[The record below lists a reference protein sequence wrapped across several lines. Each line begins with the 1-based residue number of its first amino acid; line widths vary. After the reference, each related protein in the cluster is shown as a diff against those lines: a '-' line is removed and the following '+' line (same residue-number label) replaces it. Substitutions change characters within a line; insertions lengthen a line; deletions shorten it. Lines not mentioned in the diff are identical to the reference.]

1 MKKLTRIKRSMS
13 GFTLVELMVVVA
25 IIGILSAIAIPNFKK
40 YQAKS
45 KTSEAKIRLAS
56 LYMAETSAL
65 TDYDTYATCLAAI
78 GFEYDPNGSHF
89 YAVGFSE
96 TNNDQNARIE
106 SAGVTACTDAAVF
119 AYPAT
124 RGASAAAISTIDTT
138 NSVVDGE
145 TMSYTAEAVGYIASS
160 TDANKWTINDGKA
173 LKQTAAG
180 GL

>member
-96 TNNDQNARIE
+96 TNDDQNARIE
-106 SAGVTACTDAAVF
+106 SAGVTACTADATF

-124 RGASAAAISTIDTT
+124 RGAQAAAASTIE
-138 NSVVDGE
+138 SAIVDAT

-173 LKQTAAG
+173 LKQTAPG

>member
-1 MKKLTRIKRSMS
+1 MS

-65 TDYDTYATCLAAI
+65 TDYDTYASCLAEI

-89 YAVGFSE
+89 YAVGFGATS
-96 TNNDQNARIE
+96 TQNARI
-106 SAGVTACTDAAVF
+106 
-119 AYPAT
+119 
-124 RGASAAAISTIDTT
+124 
-138 NSVVDGE
+138 
-145 TMSYTAEAVGYIASS
+145 
-160 TDANKWTINDGKA
+160 
-173 LKQTAAG
+173 
-180 GL
+180 